1 MPEGFEPIGKLL
13 IILGI
18 VTAAMG
24 ALLLFAG
31 KLPWFGRLPGDIL
44 IERKNVTFYF
54 PLVTCIVLSIVLTFI
69 FWFLGKR

>member
-1 MPEGFEPIGKLL
+1 MPEGLEPIGKLL